1 MPIVYKVTTI
11 TLEILCLFWMKQKK
25 VKTNLK
31 QGQWIGFV
39 YAALA
44 TIIWSGNF
52 LIARGLNDKIPPV
65 SLAFWRWAV
74 ATIFILP
81 IIIKS
86 MYAQRKVLKQHA
98 GFLIVTSILG
108 VSIFNT
114 LIYIAGQTTTALN
127 LSLISIT
134 FPVFTIILARIFLKE
149 SITISKTGGVMVIIF
164 GVILLVSKGDLN
176 SLLSLSFAI
185 GDVWMLLASLIF
197 AIYSL
202 LVKSRP
208 LEIKPQSFLGSTF
221 LIGLIFL
228 SPFYLFSLGASG
240 PGSYDQVTIYSIL
253 YIGIFASI
261 IAYFLWNRSV
271 DLLGPSKA
279 SMIYY
284 TIPIFS
290 GILAYIFLNEK
301 IMLVHLIS
309 GLLIVSGIFIA
320 NSKAVN

>member
-1 MPIVYKVTTI
+1 MNI
-11 TLEILCLFWMKQKK
+11 
-25 VKTNLK
+25 NLK

-44 TIIWSGNF
+44 TVIWSGNF

-65 SLAFWRWAV
+65 SLAFWRWTV
-74 ATIFILP
+74 ATIVVLP
-81 IIIKS
+81 IIINS
-86 MYAQRKVLKQHA
+86 VYAQRKVLRKHA
-98 GFLIVTSILG
+98 GYLVVTSILG

-114 LIYIAGQTTTALN
+114 LIYIAGQTTSALN

-149 SITISKTGGVMVIIF
+149 SITVSKTGGVMVIIF
-164 GVILLVSKGDLN
+164 GVILLVSKGNLN
-176 SLLSLSFAI
+176 SLLGMSFAI

-228 SPFYLFSLGASG
+228 SPFYLFSLNGSDSG
-240 PGSYDQVTIYSIL
+240 LYDQVTIYSIL
-253 YIGIFASI
+253 YIGIFASVV
-261 IAYFLWNRSV
+261 AYFLWNRSV

-284 TIPIFS
+284 TIPVFS

-301 IMLVHLIS
+301 IMPVHLIS
-309 GLLIVSGIFIA
+309 GLLIISGIFIA
-320 NSKAVN
+320 NRKAAG

>member
-1 MPIVYKVTTI
+1 M
-11 TLEILCLFWMKQKK
+11 
-25 VKTNLK
+25 
-31 QGQWIGFV
+31 
-39 YAALA
+39 
-44 TIIWSGNF
+44 
-52 LIARGLNDKIPPV
+52 IARGINDKIPPV
-65 SLAFWRWAV
+65 SLAFWRWTV
-74 ATIFILP
+74 ATIVVFP

-86 MYAQRKVLKQHA
+86 VYAQRKVLRQHA
-98 GFLIVTSILG
+98 GYLVVTSILG

-114 LIYIAGQTTTALN
+114 LIYIAGQTTSALN

-164 GVILLVSKGDLN
+164 GVILLVSKGNIN
-176 SLLSLSFAI
+176 SLLSMSFAI

-202 LVKSRP
+202 LVKARP

-228 SPFYLFSLGASG
+228 SPFYLFSLNGSDSG
-240 PGSYDQVTIYSIL
+240 LYDQVTIYSIL
-253 YIGIFASI
+253 YIGIFASVV
-261 IAYFLWNRSV
+261 AYFLWNRSV

-301 IMLVHLIS
+301 IMPVHLIS
-309 GLLIVSGIFIA
+309 GLLILSGIFIA
-320 NSKAVN
+320 NRKAAG

>member
-1 MPIVYKVTTI
+1 M
-11 TLEILCLFWMKQKK
+11 
-25 VKTNLK
+25 K
-31 QGQWIGFV
+31 QGQWTGFV
-39 YAALA
+39 FAALA

-52 LIARGLNDKIPPV
+52 LIARGLNDKINPV

-74 ATIFILP
+74 ATIVILP

-86 MYAQRKVLKQHA
+86 MYAQRKVLRQYA

-108 VSIFNT
+108 VSVFNT

-185 GDVWMLLASLIF
+185 GDLWMLLASLIF

-228 SPFYLFSLGASG
+228 TPFHLLSLGGSYS
-240 PGSYDQVTIYSIL
+240 GSYDQVTMYSIL

-261 IAYFLWNRSV
+261 VAYFLWNRSV

-284 TIPIFS
+284 TIPLFS
-290 GILAYIFLNEK
+290 GILAYFFLNEK

-309 GLLIVSGIFIA
+309 GVLIISGIFIA

>member
-1 MPIVYKVTTI
+1 M
-11 TLEILCLFWMKQKK
+11 
-25 VKTNLK
+25 
-31 QGQWIGFV
+31 
-39 YAALA
+39 
-44 TIIWSGNF
+44 
-52 LIARGLNDKIPPV
+52 IARGINDKIHPV
-65 SLAFWRWAV
+65 SLAFWRWTV
-74 ATIFILP
+74 ATIVVFP

-86 MYAQRKVLKQHA
+86 VYTQRKVLRKHA
-98 GFLIVTSILG
+98 GYLVVTSILG

-114 LIYIAGQTTTALN
+114 LIYIAGQTTSALN

-149 SITISKTGGVMVIIF
+149 SITVSKTGGVMVIIF
-164 GVILLVSKGDLN
+164 GVMLLVSKGNLN
-176 SLLSLSFAI
+176 SLLGMSFAI

-228 SPFYLFSLGASG
+228 SPFYLFSLNGSDSG
-240 PGSYDQVTIYSIL
+240 LYDQVTIYSIL
-253 YIGIFASI
+253 YIGIFASVV
-261 IAYFLWNRSV
+261 AYFFWNRSV

-301 IMLVHLIS
+301 IMPVHLIS
-309 GLLIVSGIFIA
+309 GLLIISGIFIA
-320 NSKAVN
+320 NRKAAG

>member
-1 MPIVYKVTTI
+1 
-11 TLEILCLFWMKQKK
+11 MKIQ
-25 VKTNLK
+25 LK
-31 QGQWIGFV
+31 QGHWIGFV

-74 ATIFILP
+74 ASLVIFP
-81 IIIKS
+81 IVVKS
-86 MYAQRKVLKQHA
+86 MYSQRIVLKRHA
-98 GFLIVTSILG
+98 GYLIITAILG
-108 VSIFNT
+108 VSVFNT
-114 LIYIAGQTTTALN
+114 LIYIAGQTTTAVN

-149 SITISKTGGVMVIIF
+149 SITSSKIIGVIVIIF
-164 GVILLVSKGDLN
+164 GVILLISEGKLGFL
-176 SLLSLSFAI
+176 SSLSFAI
-185 GDVWMLLASLIF
+185 GDLWMLLASLIF

-208 LEIKPQSFLGSTF
+208 LEIQPRSFLGSIF
-221 LIGLIFL
+221 IIGLIFL
-228 SPFYLFSLGASG
+228 SPFYLFLSSG
-240 PGSYDQVTIYSIL
+240 SQTNPYDEITIYSIL

-284 TIPIFS
+284 TIPLFS
-290 GILAYIFLNEK
+290 GLLAYIFLNEK
-301 IMLVHLIS
+301 VSAIHLIS
-309 GLLIVSGIFIA
+309 GLSIISGILMA
-320 NSKAVN
+320 NSKGVT

>member
-1 MPIVYKVTTI
+1 
-11 TLEILCLFWMKQKK
+11 
-25 VKTNLK
+25 LK
-31 QGQWIGFV
+31 QGQWTGFV
-39 YAALA
+39 FAALA

-52 LIARGLNDKIPPV
+52 LIARGLNDKINPV

-74 ATIFILP
+74 ATIVILP

-86 MYAQRKVLKQHA
+86 MYAQRKVLRQHA

-108 VSIFNT
+108 VSVFNT

-149 SITISKTGGVMVIIF
+149 SITKSKIVGVMVIIF

-185 GDVWMLLASLIF
+185 GDLWMLLASLIF

-228 SPFYLFSLGASG
+228 TPFYLFSLGGSDA
-240 PGSYDQVTIYSIL
+240 GSYDQVTMYSIL

-261 IAYFLWNRSV
+261 VAYFLWNRSV

-284 TIPIFS
+284 TIPLFS
-290 GILAYIFLNEK
+290 GILAYFFLNEK

-309 GLLIVSGIFIA
+309 GVLIISGIFIA

>member
-1 MPIVYKVTTI
+1 MNI
-11 TLEILCLFWMKQKK
+11 
-25 VKTNLK
+25 NLK

-65 SLAFWRWAV
+65 SLAFWRWTV
-74 ATIFILP
+74 ATIVVFP

-86 MYAQRKVLKQHA
+86 VYTQRKLLRQHA
-98 GFLIVTSILG
+98 GYLVVTSILG
-108 VSIFNT
+108 VSVFNT
-114 LIYIAGQTTTALN
+114 LIYIAGQTTSALN

-149 SITISKTGGVMVIIF
+149 PITVSKTGGVMVIIF
-164 GVILLVSKGDLN
+164 GVILLVSKGNLN
-176 SLLSLSFAI
+176 SLFSMSFAI

-208 LEIKPQSFLGSTF
+208 LEIRPQSFLGSTF

-228 SPFYLFSLGASG
+228 SPFYLFSLNGSDSG
-240 PGSYDQVTIYSIL
+240 LYDQVTIYSIL
-253 YIGIFASI
+253 YIGIFASVV
-261 IAYFLWNRSV
+261 AYFLWNRSV

-301 IMLVHLIS
+301 IMPVHLIS
-309 GLLIVSGIFIA
+309 GLLILSGIFIA
-320 NSKAVN
+320 NRKAAG